1 MKMRRMGLDMLKPGE
16 CAVLRS
22 VSLPDAARARLE
34 EFGLLPDTQICC
46 LYCAPHASPTAY
58 MVDGAVFAL
67 RKKDAAGITVE
78 MTL

>member
-1 MKMRRMGLDMLKPGE
+1 MDKRRMGLDALRPGE
-16 CAVLRS
+16 YGVLREI
-22 VSLPDAARARLE
+22 LMPGEAKARME
-34 EFGLLPDTQICC
+34 ELGLLPETELNC